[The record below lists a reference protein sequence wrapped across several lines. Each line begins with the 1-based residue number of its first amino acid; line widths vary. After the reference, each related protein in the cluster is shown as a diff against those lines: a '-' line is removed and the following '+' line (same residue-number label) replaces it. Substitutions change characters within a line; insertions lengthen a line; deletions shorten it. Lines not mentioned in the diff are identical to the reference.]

1 MNSNARKKL
10 EEFYGK
16 KPDPVVGNQE
26 LEISGT
32 TLSITGG
39 NSVEVPTSIGPKG
52 PTGDQ
57 GSDGAEGPEGPQG
70 SEGPAG
76 LTNVLDQC
84 RSSEGHDRTFRY
96 VWNVRQDPRFLR
108 TVWKVRK
115 FRVRKVQWSGS
126 SCSPAVPDILPDL
139 PDLADGPQGLVIQP
153 NRPNLVPV

>member
-52 PTGDQ
+52 PT
-57 GSDGAEGPEGPQG
+57 
-70 SEGPAG
+70 
-76 LTNVLDQC
+76 V
-84 RSSEGHDRTFRY
+84 
-96 VWNVRQDPRFLR
+96 
-108 TVWKVRK
+108 
-115 FRVRKVQWSGS
+115 
-126 SCSPAVPDILPDL
+126 
-139 PDLADGPQGLVIQP
+139 
-153 NRPNLVPV
+153 

>member
-16 KPDPVVGNQE
+16 KPDPVVGNEE

-57 GSDGAEGPEGPQG
+57 GPQGIQGATGPQG
-70 SEGPAG
+70 PAG
-76 LTNVLDQC
+76 EDGNDFTVTINGASSGTVTSMVVSTKSATCTVNLSGGLSFVL
-84 RSSEGHDRTFRY
+84 
-96 VWNVRQDPRFLR
+96 
-108 TVWKVRK
+108 
-115 FRVRKVQWSGS
+115 
-126 SCSPAVPDILPDL
+126 A
-139 PDLADGPQGLVIQP
+139 LA
-153 NRPNLVPV
+153 